1 MVLLYGRAGRLTAV
15 PARAVAGAGL
25 VALRGPR
32 SIRGKLKRCLTEP
45 DGLEARPPS
54 VCRSGRSSLSMTHY
68 TNSYSSL
75 NPRC

>member
-25 VALRGPR
+25 VALRGPH

-45 DGLEARPPS
+45 DGLEVRPLS
-54 VCRSGRSSLSMTHY
+54 VCRSARSSPLMTRHE
-68 TNSYSSL
+68 
-75 NPRC
+75 